1 MIRSRLLA
9 LPDTS
14 GIDEPI
20 PMQPRSTTG
29 IFRRPLLMYAI
40 LAIWL
45 TISPTPSRT
54 KSANMKSIT
63 GRVPV
68 IAAPQLRPTNPRS
81 QMGVSQSR
89 TGPYRSNSPAVVL
102 KFPPRLPMPS
112 PMTKIRGSRAI
123 SSPSASSVACMK
135 LISCIAPSGF
145 EVPSS
150 VGSVPGGSSYT
161 NRVADAASGQ
171 GDASANC
178 RASSTAASTSA
189 SVTPFAI
196 LQRFFT
202 DPLRLQ

>member
-1 MIRSRLLA
+1 
-9 LPDTS
+9 
-14 GIDEPI
+14 
-20 PMQPRSTTG
+20 
-29 IFRRPLLMYAI
+29 
-40 LAIWL
+40 
-45 TISPTPSRT
+45 
-54 KSANMKSIT
+54 
-63 GRVPV
+63 
-68 IAAPQLRPTNPRS
+68 
-81 QMGVSQSR
+81 
-89 TGPYRSNSPAVVL
+89 
-102 KFPPRLPMPS
+102 
-112 PMTKIRGSRAI
+112 MTKIRGSRAI

-202 DPLRLQ
+202 DPLRLQEIRYVHQVLGAAYRPLVGDQMRANDLPGTPSKSVATRSR